1 MQRRESKTAA
11 GLRLQR
17 QMQFLVEIDK
27 LKSVFRRT
35 YLADGSRKENDTEHS
50 WHFAMAVLVLAEHAA
65 EPIDVCRTA
74 KMALIHDL
82 VEIDAGDVTVYDL
95 AAREAQK
102 AKERAAA
109 ERIFALLPADQATEL
124 RAVWEEF
131 EARETPEA
139 KFAAAIDRMQ
149 SIVLNV
155 ASGGK
160 TWREVGVSAD
170 RVRTVNAHIA
180 QGSPA
185 VWEFVQG
192 LVDQAVAKGYFPE
205 KP

>member
-1 MQRRESKTAA
+1 MAN
-11 GLRLQR
+11 LRLKQ

-27 LKSVFRRT
+27 LKGVFRRT
-35 YLADGSRKENDTEHS
+35 YLADGSRKENDAEHS
-50 WHFAMAVLVLAEHAA
+50 WHFAIAAILLAEHAA
-65 EPIDVCRTA
+65 EPIDVLRAA

-109 ERIFALLPADQATEL
+109 ERIFALLPADQAKEL
-124 RAVWEEF
+124 RAIWEEF
-131 EARETPEA
+131 EARQTPEA
-139 KFAAAIDRMQ
+139 RFAAAIDRMQ
-149 SIVLNV
+149 SILLNV
-155 ASGGK
+155 ASGGR
-160 TWREVGVSAD
+160 TWREIGVTAD
-170 RVRTVNAHIA
+170 RVRSVNSHIA

-185 VWEFVQG
+185 VWEFVQEII
-192 LVDQAVAKGYFPE
+192 DQAVAKRYFPE